1 MTRFGSVRLRLI
13 GLALFGALPFIA
25 LGVYRLVS
33 TATREREA
41 LATDA
46 EESATIAAAR
56 IDERLRTADALL
68 AGLSTTL
75 IPTASLR
82 AANEDVLRTTLAIAP
97 PHVGN
102 LYLLDSTGTLVATA
116 MPSSPENDTTSAF
129 SGRAYFARAKTTH
142 DLIVGEMR
150 RSVVLTDN
158 PWVIILARSII
169 EEDGG
174 FLGVIAMPVR
184 VDSLIVVAIRP
195 TKFGSVSDV
204 PMVTIFDT
212 AGVVIA
218 RSQPADSTIGVRRV
232 PAGVSIDTTGSV
244 SLLGFDGVRRL
255 TGFTRTRMA
264 PWMVSVGMPQ
274 TTLDAGLKAN
284 IRQDVLLFLLAVAF
298 AVITAYYVGQRI
310 TQPLA
315 GLVKA
320 AYGFER
326 GDTGTRA
333 AGGGPTEVGLL
344 SKAFN
349 QMAETVERRNSALAD
364 SERRYRLLFDSNPL
378 PMWAWDADSMQIMA
392 VNEAAIDKYG
402 YTRDQ
407 FVKLRVT
414 DLLADAEHDRFR
426 GARLPFSESRQNAGT
441 WLHKSADGRS
451 IEMEVVTTSSRRLGR
466 ASWLSVGID
475 ITARGEAERALARS
489 EDQLRQSQ
497 KMEAIGTF
505 AGGISHDFNNLL
517 TGILGYC
524 DLALSELDPSSE
536 VYRDVAE
543 VRALAVRG
551 SDLSRHVL
559 TVSRKQVVQHTRLRP
574 NDVILGLDRLLRRVV
589 GAHIDYELDLD
600 PSVEEI
606 RADAGQ
612 LEQVLLNLTS
622 NARDAMS
629 SGGTL
634 RIATKALAGDHHLL
648 EHLPHHESW
657 VLISVSDTGSGITSE
672 VLERIFEPFF
682 TTKDH
687 GKGTGLGLAL
697 VYAMV
702 EQSGG
707 AIRVVSVPDRGS
719 TFHVLFPHLGRS
731 DTTVPIEPRIVGNI
745 SGTETIL
752 LAEDEDSVRAVATA
766 ALERHGYHILAAP
779 NGAAALE
786 IVRRYPDTIDMLLT
800 DVVMP
805 GMNGRELAV
814 AVQHMRPA
822 IRVVFVSGYTDDA
835 TLLGDVRRNEITFL
849 QKPFTA
855 HELVQ
860 RVRMVLDYPTPTG
873 SNPSGS
879 DATGSVAQ

>member
-1 MTRFGSVRLRLI
+1 MSRLGSVQLRLI

-33 TATREREA
+33 TAARERAE
-41 LATDA
+41 LGIDAT
-46 EESATIAAAR
+46 ESATVAAAR

-75 IPTASLR
+75 APSASLR
-82 AANEDVLRTTLAIAP
+82 IANEEVLRNTLAIAP

-116 MPSSPENDTTSAF
+116 IASTAANDTAGAF
-129 SGRAYFARAKTTH
+129 ADRAYFARAKTTH
-142 DLIVGEMR
+142 ELVVGEMR
-150 RSVVLTDN
+150 RSIVLTN
-158 PWVIILARSII
+158 TPWVIILARSII
-169 EEDGG
+169 EEDGA

-195 TKFGSVSDV
+195 TAFGSVFDV
-204 PMVTIFDT
+204 PLVTIFDT
-212 AGVVIA
+212 AGIVIA
-218 RSQPADSTIGVRRV
+218 RSQNADSVVGTKRM
-232 PAGVSIDTTGSV
+232 PAGLAIDTAGSIV
-244 SLLGFDGVRRL
+244 LAGLDGVQRL
-255 TGFTRTRMA
+255 SGFARTRTA
-264 PWMVSVGMPQ
+264 PWLVSVGMRQ
-274 TTLDAGLKAN
+274 TALDAGLKAS
-284 IRQDVLLFLLAVAF
+284 IRQDILLFLLAMAF
-298 AVITAYYVGQRI
+298 AVMTAYYVGQRI

-315 GLVKA
+315 GLVNA
-320 AYGFER
+320 ARGFER

-333 AGGGPTEVGLL
+333 ASGGPTEVGLL

-349 QMAETVERRNSALAD
+349 QMAETVERRNAALAD

-378 PMWAWDADSMQIMA
+378 PMWAWDADTMQIMA
-392 VNEAAIDKYG
+392 VNEAAVEKYG
-402 YTRDQ
+402 YARDQ

-414 DLLADAEHDRFR
+414 DLLADAEQERFS

-441 WLHKSADGRS
+441 WLHKSVDGRT
-451 IEMEVVTTSSRRLGR
+451 IEMEIITTSSRRLGR

-489 EDQLRQSQ
+489 EEQLRQSQ

-559 TVSRKQVVQHTRLRP
+559 TVSRKQVVQPTRLNP
-574 NDVILGLDRLLRRVV
+574 NDVILGLDRLLRRVL
-589 GAHIDYELDLD
+589 GAHITYELDLD
-600 PSVEEI
+600 VSVVDI

-634 RIATKALAGDHHLL
+634 RIATKALKSDHPLV
-648 EHLPHHESW
+648 ERLPYHESW
-657 VLISVSDTGSGITSE
+657 VRITVSDTGSGMTND
-672 VLERIFEPFF
+672 VLARIFEPFF

-697 VYAMV
+697 AYAMV

-707 AIRVVSVPDRGS
+707 IIRVDSAPDRGS
-719 TFHVLFPHLGRS
+719 TFHVLFPVQDIS
-731 DTTVPIEPRIVGNI
+731 DLAVPIESPTTANI

-752 LAEDEDSVRAVATA
+752 LAEDEESVRAVATA
-766 ALERHGYHILAAP
+766 ALESHGYRVLAAP

-786 IVRRYPDTIDMLLT
+786 IERRFTDGIDLLLT

-814 AVQHMRPA
+814 AVQQLRPH
-822 IRVVFVSGYTDDA
+822 IRIAFVSGYTDDA
-835 TLLGDVRRNEITFL
+835 VFLGDVRRNEIAFL

-860 RVRMVLDYPTPTG
+860 RVRMVLDAPAPTRTATTG
-873 SNPSGS
+873 AN
-879 DATGSVAQ
+879 AE